1 MMAGA
6 TVGLLLGG
14 LSAAAV
20 PHVGIVNGQRVPQ
33 GALPFLTAL
42 RLRAGQPGS
51 GGQNEQYCGGAL
63 IGPRH
68 VLTAGHCGFVYPP
81 MMAASVVGA
90 QHTSDDEYAC
100 WSKYLEVNVSGWKA
114 HPNFTEPPKSMN
126 TMNDIAIV
134 ELSTPV
140 TGVKFAQI
148 PKVDIE
154 VGTPVW

>member
-1 MMAGA
+1 ML
-6 TVGLLLGG
+6 VE
-14 LSAAAV
+14 V
-20 PHVGIVNGQRVPQ
+20 P
-33 GALPFLTAL
+33 
-42 RLRAGQPGS
+42 
-51 GGQNEQYCGGAL
+51 GGQC
-63 IGPRH
+63 
-68 VLTAGHCGFVYPP
+68 V
-81 MMAASVVGA
+81 
-90 QHTSDDEYAC
+90 
-100 WSKYLEVNVSGWKA
+100 WLEGWKA